1 MPCRQRLGE
10 LRDYTV
16 TFQTENGEALTLQRE
31 CYHRG
36 DAAAVLPFNR
46 RRGTVLLVRQLRLG
60 ALLGGD
66 NPFILEAPA
75 GGLDGESPER
85 CAEKE
90 AMEETGCRIFN
101 LQAVAQLYAMP
112 AAATEKVYLFLAD
125 YDEHPRKT
133 AGLAEEGEFIDVVE
147 LTVNEALDMIA
158 SNTIIDMKTVVL
170 LQTLALREKS

>member
-1 MPCRQRLGE
+1 
-10 LRDYTV
+10 
-16 TFQTENGEALTLQRE
+16 
-31 CYHRG
+31 
-36 DAAAVLPFNR
+36 
-46 RRGTVLLVRQLRLG
+46 
-60 ALLGGD
+60 
-66 NPFILEAPA
+66 
-75 GGLDGESPER
+75 
-85 CAEKE
+85 
-90 AMEETGCRIFN
+90 MEETGCRIFN